1 MRIYPPHQDQ
11 IPGKKAHCR
20 DIPDDQVQEWLD
32 RGWVMSKAES
42 YGIKEASD
50 GVQQEA
56 EGQEEVE
63 LSRKRGRKPRV
74 TDGNGA

>member
-20 DIPDDQVQEWLD
+20 DIPDDQVQDWLD

-42 YGIKEASD
+42 YGIAPDCDGDQHEAQD
-50 GVQQEA
+50 
-56 EGQEEVE
+56 EVV
-63 LSRKRGRKPRV
+63 RKRGRKPKAM
-74 TDGNGA
+74 TDGIGS